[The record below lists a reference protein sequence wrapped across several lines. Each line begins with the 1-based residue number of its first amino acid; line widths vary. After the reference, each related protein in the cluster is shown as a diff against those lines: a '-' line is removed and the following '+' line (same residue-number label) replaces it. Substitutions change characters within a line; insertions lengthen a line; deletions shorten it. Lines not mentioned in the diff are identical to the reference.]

1 MIQRVWPY
9 YFWGIEA
16 MKKLL
21 TIGLTVFALGLP
33 ALASAQELTIYSG
46 RGEALVGPVI
56 KQFEQDTGIKVAVR
70 YGGTSE
76 LATLLLEEG
85 DKSPADVFWAQDGG
99 ALGAV
104 GKAFAELPAEV
115 NQGVLPVFR
124 NAANKWVATSGRTR
138 TLVYSTERVK
148 PEDLPASIKDL
159 TNEKYKGRVAFAPTN
174 GSFQAF
180 VTAFRVAEGDDAARE
195 WLKGLVAN
203 DAKKYRNNGTQIE
216 AIANGEV
223 DFGLVNNYY
232 LGRYLAS
239 DAKFPVAQTGF
250 GKGDIGNLVNVAG
263 VGIVAA
269 SDDKDGARRFIDYL
283 LSAPAQQFITTQGH
297 EYAVIGG
304 VIQNPSLPPIAAVL
318 EDAPAVDIDKLT
330 DLEGTLALLRE
341 VGLL

>member
-1 MIQRVWPY
+1 
-9 YFWGIEA
+9 
-16 MKKLL
+16 MKKLIA
-21 TIGLTVFALGLP
+21 IGLTAFTLGLSGG
-33 ALASAQELTIYSG
+33 ASAQELTIYSG

-56 KQFEQDTGIKVAVR
+56 KQFEQETGVKVEVR
-70 YGGTSE
+70 YAGTSE
-76 LATLLLEEG
+76 LASLLLEEG

-104 GKAFAELPAEV
+104 SAAFDALPAEV
-115 NQGVLPVFR
+115 NESVLPVFR

-138 TLVYSTERVK
+138 TLVYSKERVK
-148 PEDLPASIKDL
+148 AEDLPASIKDL
-159 TNEKYKGRVAFAPTN
+159 TNEKYKGRVGFAPTN

-203 DAKKYRNNGTQIE
+203 DAKKYRNNGTQLE
-216 AIANGEV
+216 GIANGEI

-232 LGRYLAS
+232 LGGYLAK
-239 DAKFPVAQTGF
+239 DPKFPVAQAGF

-263 VGIVAA
+263 IGIVAS
-269 SDDKDGARRFIDYL
+269 SDNKDGARRFIDYL
-283 LSAPAQQFITTQGH
+283 LSAPAQQYITTRGN
-297 EYAVIGG
+297 EYPVIAG
-304 VIQNPSLPPIAAVL
+304 VIQNPSLPPIADVL
-318 EDAPAVDIDKLT
+318 ENAPAVDIDKLT